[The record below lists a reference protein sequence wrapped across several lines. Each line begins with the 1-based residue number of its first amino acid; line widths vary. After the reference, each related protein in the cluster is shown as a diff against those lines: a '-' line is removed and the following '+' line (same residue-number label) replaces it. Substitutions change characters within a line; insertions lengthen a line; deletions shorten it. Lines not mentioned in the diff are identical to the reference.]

1 MRVWASLW
9 LVVCIA
15 ACTTSPTPLR
25 SNLTKAPTEKQWQG
39 RISVTVQSDPP
50 RNMSSGFT
58 LEGDTRLGE
67 LNLFSP
73 LGTTLATMQWSPT
86 STQLLQG
93 NQQRRFDSLEHLT
106 QETTGAALPI
116 DAMFDWL
123 QGIATASPGWQ
134 ADLSAI
140 SQGTLV
146 AKRLTPEPLVILRIK
161 LDSP

>member
-58 LEGDTRLGE
+58 LEGDTRFGR
-67 LNLFSP
+67 
-73 LGTTLATMQWSPT
+73 
-86 STQLLQG
+86 TQ
-93 NQQRRFDSLEHLT
+93 F
-106 QETTGAALPI
+106 I
-116 DAMFDWL
+116 
-123 QGIATASPGWQ
+123 
-134 ADLSAI
+134 LSA
-140 SQGTLV
+140 GDDPRDN
-146 AKRLTPEPLVILRIK
+146 AMEPHFHAITTRQ
-161 LDSP
+161 STATF